1 MIKAKKSYRKGLFVL
16 KVKLAIALAVIAAII
31 TIIMGFVNHARMIVI
46 LYRTVISIALFGTCG
61 YIMGLVYEKNL
72 LPYCIKL
79 LKEEEVGSKLDIQS
93 SPDEDSIIESEDEI
107 DSEKNKGAKNDEFAP
122 FTTNNLRRVKSPE
135 E

>member
-1 MIKAKKSYRKGLFVL
+1 MIKAKKSYRKGRFVL

-61 YIMGLVYEKNL
+61 YIMGLIYEKNL
-72 LPYCIKL
+72 LPYCKKL
-79 LKEEEVGSKLDIQS
+79 LKEEVGSKIDIQS
-93 SPDEDSIIESEDEI
+93 SPDEDSMIESGGEV
-107 DSEKNKGAKNDEFAP
+107 DSEKNKEVKNDEFAP

>member
-1 MIKAKKSYRKGLFVL
+1 M

-72 LPYCIKL
+72 LPYCMKL
-79 LKEEEVGSKLDIQS
+79 LKEEEVGSKFDIQS
-93 SPDEDSIIESEDEI
+93 SPDEDSIIESSSGE
-107 DSEKNKGAKNDEFAP
+107 
-122 FTTNNLRRVKSPE
+122 L
-135 E
+135 